1 MQPHT
6 KILLVDDDRDLV
18 DMLRYIFQREGYTII
33 TAYDGEVALRAF
45 KAESPDLI
53 VLDLSMPKRSG
64 FQVLQEIRQVSKVPV
79 IVLTCLGDE
88 DHLVAAL
95 ERGADDYLAKPFRPR
110 ELKARTN
117 ALLRRAHHGKQ
128 SGDKSL
134 KPLLLGDISLNAKT
148 MEVSVAGRVVK
159 LTRTEFALLQYLM
172 VNYDTVLSQS
182 DIIANVWGFDAEG
195 NEDLVRVTISRL
207 RRKIEP
213 EPTSP
218 RYIVTVPGVGY
229 RFIFKHQDD

>member
-1 MQPHT
+1 MQPQT

-64 FQVLQEIRQVSKVPV
+64 FQVLQEIRRMSKVPV

-88 DHLVAAL
+88 DHLVTAL
-95 ERGADDYLAKPFRPR
+95 EGGADDYLAKPFRPR
-110 ELKARTN
+110 ELKARTS
-117 ALLRRAHHGKQ
+117 ALLRRAQHGKE
-128 SGDKSL
+128 SRDKAL

-148 MEVSVAGRVVK
+148 TDVFVAGRVVK

-172 VNYDTVLSQS
+172 VNYDIVLSQS

-195 NEDLVRVTISRL
+195 NDDLVRVTISRL

-213 EPTSP
+213 DPTSP